1 MLIEDAPRLSARQRG
16 DFQTPESLVAQVWS
30 TLDASSYD
38 LIVEPS
44 FGLGAF
50 FMGMPRVEIG
60 KGNLVGWEIYNEYY
74 DATVQALI
82 RRQYPVD
89 RLFRGDVL
97 SASASDIGGSPDS
110 SVLVVGNPPWVTN
123 AEQGSLGGKNTGR
136 KSNVKGLRGMD
147 ALTGKSNYDIAEAIV
162 LHIFEMVRTFRS
174 AQFALLVKFSV
185 ATNLLQFLGKY
196 PHVGC
201 FEFHRIDAHRY
212 FDAAVDAG
220 LFKFRVGEDVQ
231 QNSACAIYESIAGPK
246 VGEITTVGRRLIYD
260 APRYERTS
268 FLENRGSS
276 HYVWRQG
283 VKHDVGKV
291 LELRK
296 AESGLWNG
304 FGEQVG
310 IEAAALYPLYKGS
323 DVFHG
328 REARYVIPLYQ
339 RDLKDPL
346 TDLPECFPKLYRYLL
361 RHGADFEQRKS
372 RIYQGKHP
380 FTLFG
385 IGPYT
390 FLPYK
395 VAIAALYTLPAFRLL
410 GSDSRPAIIDDT
422 CYMLATDRYDEAVYL
437 TALLNS
443 KCVLDF
449 LLSISWQGSKRRFTK
464 DALARIFIPPMSEC
478 PVDIITVLMQD
489 WSTRQSVSAEAALL
503 LEGWLSEYG
512 ESDRHVFQPQLF

>member
-50 FMGMPRVEIG
+50 FMGMPRIG
-60 KGNLVGWEIYNEYY
+60 NGHLVGWEIYDEYY
-74 DATVQALI
+74 NATVQALT

-89 RLFRGDVL
+89 RLFRGDIL
-97 SASASDIGGSPDS
+97 SASASDIGGSTDS
-110 SVLVVGNPPWVTN
+110 SILVVGNPPWVTN

-136 KSNVKGLRGMD
+136 KSNVKGFRGMD
-147 ALTGKSNYDIAEAIV
+147 ALTGKSNYDIAEAVV
-162 LHIFEMVRTFRS
+162 LHLFEMMRTFRS

-185 ATNLLQFLGKY
+185 ATNILQFLGKH

-220 LFKFRVGEDVQ
+220 LFKFRVGEDIQ
-231 QNSACAIYESIAGPK
+231 QSSVCAIYENIAGPK
-246 VGEITTVGRRLIYD
+246 VGEITTVGNRLIYD
-260 APRYERTS
+260 APGYERTS
-268 FLENRGSS
+268 FLENRGPS
-276 HYVWRQG
+276 HYIWRQG

-304 FGEQVG
+304 FGEQVD
-310 IEAAALYPLYKGS
+310 IEADALYPLYKGS

-339 RDLKDPL
+339 RDLKDAL
-346 TDLPECFPKLYRYLL
+346 ADLPERFPKLYQYLL
-361 RHGADFEQRKS
+361 RYQPNFAQRKS
-372 RIYQGKHP
+372 RIYQSKHP

-385 IGPYT
+385 IGSYT
-390 FLPYK
+390 YSPYK
-395 VAIAALYTLPAFRLL
+395 IAIGALYTLPVFRLL
-410 GSDSRPAIIDDT
+410 ASDSLRPAIVDDT
-422 CYMLATDRYDEAVYL
+422 CYMLTTDRYDEAIYL

-443 KCVLDF
+443 KSVRDF
-449 LLSISWQGSKRRFTK
+449 LLSISWRGSKRRFTK
-464 DALARIFIPPMSEC
+464 DVLARVFIPPMSEC
-478 PVDIITVLMQD
+478 PTEIIAALMLGWFAGQ
-489 WSTRQSVSAEAALL
+489 TVSAGAAVM
-503 LEGWLSEYG
+503 LEVWLAEYAK
-512 ESDRHVFQPQLF
+512 SDRQLFQPQLF